1 MEFGGTA
8 RSFVQQKEMSKS
20 KNQLIVQ
27 NAEEF
32 APAAK
37 TLMDKTTTNFTGENE
52 IQEFKEKMSFFQKIP
67 AVQEETQIHVAKYDL
82 YVRKHALDSRHDQNI
97 LTRTTMFICSW

>member
-1 MEFGGTA
+1 
-8 RSFVQQKEMSKS
+8 MSKS

-32 APAAK
+32 ATAAK
-37 TLMDKTTTNFTGENE
+37 TMDKTTANFTGENE
-52 IQEFKEKMSFFQKIP
+52 IEEFKEKMSFFQKTP
-67 AVQEETQIHVAKYDL
+67 AVQEGTQIHVAKYDL